1 MDKKKK
7 DYHNKYEYW
16 FAGIPW
22 IPGRKKI
29 RLRALFSCTEEIYR
43 KSKMG
48 TDSISHL
55 TERERESLDRSRNMS
70 ETELEETWKYCM
82 EHHIRLVLW
91 EDLEYP
97 ERLRKIYDPPYGLY
111 YRGKLPDQRKP
122 AIAVVGA
129 RSCSVYGRKTAES
142 IGFSLAEQG
151 ISVISGMAA
160 GIDGAGHQGALRGQ
174 GNTYGILG
182 CGVDVCYPHRHRELY
197 ETLMQ
202 RGGVISEY
210 PPKTQ
215 PLPALF
221 PQRNRLISGLS
232 DGVIVVEAKERSGS
246 LITADFALEQGRE
259 VYAVPGRVGDLL
271 SQGTNRLI
279 RQGAG
284 IFLSSEDFQKEMD
297 FFTDSVESS
306 VKKPKLSLEKSE
318 RLVYSCLDLSPK
330 SLDELMEE
338 TAFSFLE
345 VVENLESLRE
355 KGCILEVY
363 KNYYIRQK

>member
-1 MDKKKK
+1 MGKKKEK
-7 DYHNKYEYW
+7 YHNKYEYW
-16 FAGIPW
+16 FAGISC

-29 RLRALFSCTEEIYR
+29 SLRSLFSCAEEIYQ
-43 KSKMG
+43 KSENG
-48 TDSISHL
+48 VHSAACL
-55 TERERESLDRSRNMS
+55 TEKERESLDRSRNIS
-70 ETELEETWKYCM
+70 ETELEGTWKYCV
-82 EHHIRLVLW
+82 EHGIHLVLW

-97 ERLRKIYDPPYGLY
+97 KRLRKIYNPPYGLY
-111 YRGKLPDQRKP
+111 YLGKLPEETEP

-151 ISVISGMAA
+151 IAVISGMAA
-160 GIDGAGHQGALRGQ
+160 GIDGASHQGALQAQ
-174 GNTYGILG
+174 GTTYGVLG
-182 CGVDVCYPHRHRELY
+182 CGVDFCYPARHRELY
-197 ETLMQ
+197 ETLVQ
-202 RGGVISEY
+202 QGGIISEY

-215 PLPALF
+215 PLPAFF

-279 RQGAG
+279 QQGAG
-284 IFLSSEDFQKEMD
+284 IFLSSEDFQKEMN
-297 FFTDSVESS
+297 FFADSVEPS

-318 RLVYSCLDLSPK
+318 RLVYSCLDFTPK
-330 SLDELMEE
+330 SLDEIMEE

-355 KGCILEVY
+355 KGCILEMY
-363 KNYYIRQK
+363 KNRYIRQ